1 MRSTSML
8 ILVSSLSSMACTV
21 VESDFTQKFPA
32 SGISTLVAD
41 VDQGDVEVQG
51 IALMDAFHVEGRTF
65 GYSVN
70 SDNAERNQ
78 DANTWDVSKQGDI
91 LNLWGQSEYMGAG
104 VDFEVRGPQ
113 AVHTSLITES
123 GHIDVSDLV
132 GVHYLQGDSVDVEN
146 LTGSATILAGYG
158 GVHGSITPWSS
169 DVVYIE
175 SGDDVV
181 LTLPWGMDYDL
192 QIWGDPDYPI
202 TVHDLGFSNVVEAPA
217 YFAGLR
223 GRGSTIVDIVV
234 TGGSVTIYDGW

>member
-91 LNLWGQSEYMGAG
+91 LNLWGQSEYML
-104 VDFEVRGPQ
+104 DE
-113 AVHTSLITES
+113 LN
-123 GHIDVSDLV
+123 
-132 GVHYLQGDSVDVEN
+132 LQHPICAN
-146 LTGSATILAGYG
+146 KA
-158 GVHGSITPWSS
+158 SS
-169 DVVYIE
+169 SKE
-175 SGDDVV
+175 KRQ
-181 LTLPWGMDYDL
+181 PKAA
-192 QIWGDPDYPI
+192 QF
-202 TVHDLGFSNVVEAPA
+202 LG
-217 YFAGLR
+217 
-223 GRGSTIVDIVV
+223 
-234 TGGSVTIYDGW
+234 W